1 MSKIVAIDK
10 TYHKTLRIDPVE
22 VKLLGATEHLIPLVL
37 SEFGRASTSFPI
49 VFTKNLDTGQFSVV
63 AMCGF
68 EKQENLFFEQGSWTS
83 YYVPLNILRQPFFLG
98 TEDGKDGEKQ
108 IVCLD
113 VGSPAISEEGE
124 ALFNKAGEP
133 TPYLEK
139 MQLMLSELYNGEKRT
154 QKFVQWLAAKNLIQ
168 KMILDIKFDNGET
181 LKVQGIYTIDEEA
194 LNQLPAGEFQDLRER
209 GYLAFVYAM
218 ILSLDHISGMVKTRN
233 IRNENAK
240 GWFVRQ
246 PTN

>member
-1 MSKIVAIDK
+1 MSKITAIDK
-10 TYHKTLRIDPVE
+10 THHKTLRIDPAE

-49 VFTKNLDTGQFSVV
+49 VFTKNLDTGRFSVV

-83 YYVPLNILRQPFFLG
+83 HYMPLNIIRQPFFLG
-98 TEDGKDGEKQ
+98 SEDGKDGAKQ

-113 VGSPAISEEGE
+113 VESPTIGEEGE
-124 ALFNKAGEP
+124 ALFDEAGKP
-133 TPYLEK
+133 MPYLEK

-154 QKFVQWLAAKNLIQ
+154 QKFIQWLAANNLIQ

-181 LKVQGIYTIDEEA
+181 LKVQGVYTIDEEA
-194 LNQLPAGEFQDLRER
+194 LNKLPASEFQILREQ
-209 GYLAFVYAM
+209 GYLYFVYAM
-218 ILSLDHISGMVKTRN
+218 ILSLGHISGMVKARN

-240 GWFVRQ
+240 GWFVKQ
-246 PTN
+246 PVN